1 MQILTLATARQV
13 PTVVLSIVLL
23 NQSLAFYNVWPT
35 PKVTWRGHLSVELA
49 AALAILVAVSWR
61 RGVVGGWVL
70 RVAAVLWAVLVI
82 GRYLDVVAPALYG
95 RPVNLYWDLRHMS
108 AVVAMMTDAVAGP
121 ALLGVVLAVAAL
133 VAAVY
138 AAARWAFG
146 QLGRALSARPWR
158 LALGALALT
167 ALAAYGANDRLMASG
182 LPAPP
187 FAPPVV
193 PTYWSQAR
201 LLVAQL
207 TTRPGAAATPRPA
220 TDSDLSR
227 VMGADVFVTFVESYG
242 AVAYDRADVSSV
254 LAGGRT
260 RLLDDIAASGR
271 EVVSAFVESPTF
283 GGSSWLAHIS
293 LLTGVETRDER
304 TNGTVMA
311 QDRDTLVTAFARRG
325 YRTVALMPGLR
336 HAWPEGAF
344 YRFDHIYDTAQLDYR
359 GPRFGWWTVPDQFAL
374 ARLDELEA
382 ASAGGPRFVFFPT
395 TSTHAPFGPTA
406 PYQPDWTRMLSPAPF
421 SEPDVNRAQARTP
434 DYLNLSPSYTNA
446 VAYAYATLGGYL
458 RTQRGRDL
466 VMVVIGDH
474 QPAAAVAGEGASW
487 DVPVHVITSRAEVL
501 TRLTAAGFTAGLTPP
516 RPSMAKMH
524 ALLPT
529 LLEAFGTTA
538 ATRAA
543 QQPAP
548 QDAMR

>member
-13 PTVVLSIVLL
+13 PAVVVSIVLL

-49 AALAILVAVSWR
+49 LALAILVAVSWR
-61 RGVVGGWVL
+61 RGVVGSWVV
-70 RVAAVLWAVLVI
+70 RVVAMLWVTLVI

-95 RPVNLYWDLRHMS
+95 RPVNLFWDLRHMS

-133 VAAVY
+133 VAGAYV
-138 AAARWAFG
+138 AARWAFG
-146 QLGRALSARPWR
+146 QIGRALAARPWR
-158 LALGALALT
+158 LALGAVALT
-167 ALAAYGANDRLMASG
+167 ALAAYGASDRLTASG
-182 LPAPP
+182 LPGPS
-187 FAPPVV
+187 FAPPVA
-193 PTYWSQAR
+193 PTYWGQAR
-201 LLVAQL
+201 LLAAQL
-207 TTRPGAAATPRPA
+207 TTRPGAATTPRPA

-227 VMGADVFVTFVESYG
+227 VMGADVFITFIESYG
-242 AVAYDRADVSSV
+242 AVTYDRADVSAV
-254 LAGGRT
+254 LAGHRT
-260 RLLDDIAASGR
+260 RLAADISASGR

-293 LLTGVETRDER
+293 LLTGVETRDES
-304 TNGTVMA
+304 TNGTLMA
-311 QDRDTLVTAFARRG
+311 QERDTLVTAFARRG

-374 ARLDELEA
+374 ARLDVLEGA
-382 ASAGGPRFVFFPT
+382 PAGGPRFVFFPT

-406 PYQPDWTRMLSPAPF
+406 PYQPDWVRVLSPTPY
-421 SEPDVNRAQARTP
+421 SEPDVSRAQARKP
-434 DYLNLSPSYTNA
+434 DYLNLSPSYANA
-446 VAYAYATLGGYL
+446 VSYAFATLGGYL
-458 RTQRGRDL
+458 QAQRGRDL

-487 DVPVHVITSRAEVL
+487 DVPVHVITSRAGVQA
-501 TRLTAAGFTAGLTPP
+501 RLTAAGFTAGLTPARQP
-516 RPSMAKMH
+516 IAKMH
-524 ALLPT
+524 ALLPV
-529 LLEAFGTTA
+529 LLDAFGTTA
-538 ATRAA
+538 STRAA
-543 QQPAP
+543 
-548 QDAMR
+548 R